1 MIENHKN
8 PIPWMLIGGGI
19 LLILAGFVWVFLNQQ
34 AAPVVTPIPASVEG
48 VRRVSLVDAKS
59 AFDGGTAV
67 FLDVR
72 DSSSYNVSH
81 IPGAL
86 LIPLADLPTRM
97 GELNQASWII
107 PYCT

>member
-1 MIENHKN
+1 MIDNRKN

-19 LLILAGFVWVFLNQQ
+19 LLILAGFAWVILNQQ
-34 AAPVVTPIPASVEG
+34 AAPGMTPTPASVEQ
-48 VRRVSLVDAKS
+48 VTRVSLADAKS
-59 AFDGGTAV
+59 AFDAGTAV

-72 DSSSYNVSH
+72 DSSSYDVSH

-86 LIPLADLPTRM
+86 LIPLADLHTQM
-97 GELNQASWII
+97 GELNKASWII